1 MQPNTEKS
9 MRRQHAYWRRV
20 QRLTAALLA
29 TWFGTTFVTLFFA
42 RELSGLTL
50 FGWPFPFY
58 MAAQGL
64 TLLYVAIVAIYA
76 IRMRSLDKLLHG
88 GDRDGE

>member
-9 MRRQHAYWRRV
+9 ARRQHAYWRRV
-20 QRLTAALLA
+20 QRLTSVLLA
-29 TWFGTTFVTLFFA
+29 TWFVTTFITLFFA
-42 RELSGLTL
+42 RELSAFTL

-76 IRMRSLDKLLHG
+76 IRMRSLDKLV
-88 GDRDGE
+88 RDGAGNGE

>member
-1 MQPNTEKS
+1 

-20 QRLTAALLA
+20 QRLTSVLLA
-29 TWFGTTFVTLFFA
+29 TWFVITFVTLFFA
-42 RELSGLTL
+42 RELSSFTL

-76 IRMRSLDKLLHG
+76 IRMRSLDKLI
-88 GDRDGE
+88 RREMRNVE